1 MVAPKY
7 LSDAQIR
14 EYIEHGVLVV
24 NNILDNEEVTR
35 ARQGLHATLRQN
47 GVDSLDVDDVASA
60 MAFSKLSSTNGSG
73 GVLDVFYE
81 EWKFEVST
89 NPKLYAITR
98 QLWEAGYCHKGET
111 KDQLPQI
118 EQHRW
123 HPFGPFD
130 CRRGYSYIDRVGY
143 RLPSELAQEI
153 GDRLHPERKKK
164 ARALQRSLTPHLDC
178 CPSSM
183 YSDCPKWRPIQCFV
197 SLSDSLEPNNG
208 GFEAAKGFHREF
220 DVWSASRP
228 PARTHQSDDKDTQ
241 YPTEAPCV
249 GQYTHI
255 RPKEDWEVMERVQH
269 IPVPAGSAVFW
280 DNRIPH
286 ANAYK
291 HLGEEPRAVVY
302 CSFLP
307 DVELNRKYV
316 RNQLADFLQG
326 KPPRDQWNN
335 LEQEY
340 LPVNKIESCLA
351 SLSPLGRTMLGL
363 KPWDKYESD
372 EEIRVEKP
380 LSVTSAGDHTT

>member
-1 MVAPKY
+1 MTESKY

-14 EYIEHGVLVV
+14 EYTEHGVIVV
-24 NNILDNEEVTR
+24 ENVLDDEEVAR
-35 ARQGLHATLRQN
+35 ALQGFTATLRQH
-47 GVDSLDVDDVASA
+47 GVASLTADDVASA
-60 MAFSKLSSTNGSG
+60 RAFSKLSSTNGSG

-81 EWKFEVST
+81 DWKFEVST

-98 QLWEAGYCHKGET
+98 QLWKAGHCHEGEA
-111 KDQLPQI
+111 KDQLSHA
-118 EQHRW
+118 EQYRW

-130 CRRGYSYIDRVGY
+130 CRKGYSYIDRVGY

-153 GDRLHPERKKK
+153 GDCLHPERKKK
-164 ARALQRSLTPHLDC
+164 ASALQRSLTPHLDC

-183 YSDCPKWRPIQCFV
+183 YTDCPKWRPIQCFV
-197 SLSDSLEPNNG
+197 SLSDSLEPDNG

-220 DVWSASRP
+220 DIWAASRP
-228 PARTHQSDDKDTQ
+228 PAITKQGDNNAS
-241 YPTEAPCV
+241 PNEAPCV

-269 IPVPAGSAVFW
+269 IPVQAGSAVFW

-291 HLGEEPRAVVY
+291 HHGKDPRVVVY

-307 DVELNRKYV
+307 DVELNRRYV
-316 RNQLADFLQG
+316 RDQLADLLQG

-335 LEQEY
+335 LEREY
-340 LPVNKIESCLA
+340 RLNKNVESCLE
-351 SLSPLGRTMLGL
+351 SLSPLGRTLLGL
-363 KPWDKYESD
+363 EPWEGD
-372 EEIRVEKP
+372 EGDEDIRVY
-380 LSVTSAGDHTT
+380 